1 MTAVFYI
8 LIVLF
13 SVVIHEV
20 SHGYVAYILGDPT
33 AKMQGRLTL
42 NPISHLD
49 PLGSIVLP
57 AILFFAHL
65 PVIGWAK
72 PVPYNPYN
80 LQAGKWGPAMVAAA
94 GPTSNIVV
102 ALFFSIVI
110 RLNFIY
116 AFAPVAATQLC
127 FLVVELNILLAVF
140 NLIPIPPLDGSKV
153 LFSALPYNLRYV
165 QTFLERYGMIFII
178 LFLLYGG
185 TILFTIEEFLVRLLV
200 GG

>member
-1 MTAVFYI
+1 MTAIFYI

-20 SHGYVAYILGDPT
+20 SHGYMAYILGDPT

-49 PLGSIVLP
+49 PIGSIILP
-57 AILFFAHL
+57 AILFFTHL

-80 LQAGKWGPAMVAAA
+80 LQAGKWGPALVAAA

-102 ALFFSIVI
+102 AMFFSLAI
-110 RLNFIY
+110 RLNLIY
-116 AFAPVAATQLC
+116 AFAPLAATQLC
-127 FLVVELNILLAVF
+127 FLIVELNILLAIF
-140 NLIPIPPLDGSKV
+140 NLMPIPPLDGSKV

-165 QTFLERYGMIFII
+165 QTFLERYGMFFIVF
-178 LFLLYGG
+178 LLLYGG
-185 TILFTIEEFLVRLLV
+185 TFIFTIEQFLVRLLV

>member
-49 PLGSIVLP
+49 PIGSIILP
-57 AILFFAHL
+57 AVLFFAHL

-102 ALFFSIVI
+102 ATFFSIVI
-110 RLNFIY
+110 RLNLAY

-127 FLVVELNILLAVF
+127 LLIVELNILLAVF
-140 NLIPIPPLDGSKV
+140 NLIPVPPLDGSKV
-153 LFSALPYNLRYV
+153 LFSALPYNLRHV
-165 QTFLERYGMIFII
+165 QAFLERYGMIFIV
-178 LFLLYGG
+178 LVLLYGG
-185 TILFTIEEFLVRLLV
+185 TIIFTIEQFLVRLLV